1 MTSNPVVSVIELAGQ
16 YKSEFENGF
25 NKLVKHAATFANSTS
40 KARTYE
46 QFNVFHRE
54 LLKRRD
60 EMIVK
65 IQDTQSTLS
74 DFDTATLMR
83 AFSWMAVMLL
93 GLNFGAFLGG
103 ILFTPLL
110 EFFLSGTDAALLA
123 YFIVPLSAYYFLH
136 LPLEMKSM
144 NNDDDL
150 FRRHMLFLFATFEGL
165 LTGFIFSDKDLIGI
179 PPIAALTP
187 ISIGLIPH
195 FGSSII
201 GKDHAKLLCLTI
213 GGGFILHLS
222 LGTIID
228 LSLPY
233 LLLVGL
239 YGFIGFAILQLYVNN
254 AGKDIAITHMYQ
266 FLFVYAVIFSQALIY
281 AIFAF
286 DAKELANTTTQHSL
300 SLSFL

>member
-25 NKLVKHAATFANSTS
+25 SKLVKHAATFANSTS
-40 KARTYE
+40 K
-46 QFNVFHRE
+46 
-54 LLKRRD
+54 
-60 EMIVK
+60 
-65 IQDTQSTLS
+65 
-74 DFDTATLMR
+74 
-83 AFSWMAVMLL
+83 
-93 GLNFGAFLGG
+93 
-103 ILFTPLL
+103 
-110 EFFLSGTDAALLA
+110 
-123 YFIVPLSAYYFLH
+123 
-136 LPLEMKSM
+136 
-144 NNDDDL
+144 
-150 FRRHMLFLFATFEGL
+150 GL

-233 LLLVGL
+233 LLLAGL

-254 AGKDIAITHMYQ
+254 AGKDIVSLKFFKFIVKLN
-266 FLFVYAVIFSQALIY
+266 LFTEY
-281 AIFAF
+281 
-286 DAKELANTTTQHSL
+286 
-300 SLSFL
+300 